1 MVHCFDQSNVSGLKR
16 WDNYFIEYKN
26 PKQLSVLTYHKT
38 QCVFGGSFFRIP
50 CISCDDIIQGVDGD
64 VNDNHEDDED
74 EYEDDDEDVPG
85 QI

>member
-1 MVHCFDQSNVSGLKR
+1 MCSEGDF
-16 WDNYFIEYKN
+16 
-26 PKQLSVLTYHKT
+26 
-38 QCVFGGSFFRIP
+38 FGYP
-50 CISCDDIIQGVDGD
+50 ACISCDDIIQGVDGD